1 MQIRKMTIDDYEQVY
16 DIWKNTLGIGL
27 HDYEDSKTG
36 IDKFKKRNPNTCFV
50 SEENK
55 NIIGVV
61 LCGHN
66 GRKGEI
72 NHLAVNLSNRR
83 EGIGTILVKNVL
95 NALKEEGI
103 TRVSVLIFEDNKTG
117 NKFWNKMGFSERDDL
132 IYRIKELKRI

>member
-36 IDKFKKRNPNTCFV
+36 IDKFLKRNPNTCFV

-117 NKFWNKMGFSERDDL
+117 NEFWNKMGFSERDDL